1 MNRLL
6 NPATAVLLGLVLAMT
21 SVSMAVA
28 RGGMSMTGSMILCID
43 AEQQIVPI
51 GPDGEPMQVTHAC
64 PDCTIG
70 ALALTGLQPL
80 DAPEWRMALL
90 YARPFTLLVHE
101 TTVQGGQGRGP
112 PSRI

>member
-6 NPATAVLLGLVLAMT
+6 NPATALLLGLVLAMT

-28 RGGMSMTGSMILCID
+28 RGGMSMSGTMILCID
-43 AEQQIVPI
+43 AGQQVLPL
-51 GPDGEPMQVTHAC
+51 GPDGQPQDVSHAC

-70 ALALTGLQPL
+70 ALALVEPQPL
-80 DAPEWRMALL
+80 DAPAWRMAQLF
-90 YARPFTLLVHE
+90 ARPFALNIHE

-112 PSRI
+112 PTVI